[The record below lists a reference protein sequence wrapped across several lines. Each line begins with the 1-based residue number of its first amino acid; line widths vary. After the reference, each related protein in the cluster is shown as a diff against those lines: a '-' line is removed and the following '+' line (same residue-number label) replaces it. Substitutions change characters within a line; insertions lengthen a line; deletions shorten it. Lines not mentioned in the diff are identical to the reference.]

1 MSVTPLR
8 PRRPRTTGCR
18 QVVSALLPVRM
29 AHDFR
34 QYAAKLRSPTAEV
47 AGLVLADFVLK
58 LRRERTPKTQR
69 SAILSA
75 LEQAGCTFRGS
86 VEPRH
91 RTLARQLEKIDAKVS
106 A

>member
-1 MSVTPLR
+1 MSVTALK
-8 PRRPRTTGCR
+8 PRLAYIRKSSRFLG
-18 QVVSALLPVRM
+18 
-29 AHDFR
+29 
-34 QYAAKLRSPTAEV
+34 AEV
-47 AGLVLADFVLK
+47 GVRTAREFREHAKRLRCSTEDLVLMVLTDYALK
-58 LRRERTPKTQR
+58 LRRERNQKTQR